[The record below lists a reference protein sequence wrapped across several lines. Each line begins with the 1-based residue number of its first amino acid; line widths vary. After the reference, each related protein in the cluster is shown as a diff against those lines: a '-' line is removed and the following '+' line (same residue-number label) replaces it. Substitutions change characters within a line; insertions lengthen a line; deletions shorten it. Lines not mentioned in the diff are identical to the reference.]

1 MKFKALLTAVAVLAL
16 SAPAYA
22 GMHHEHGGP
31 GGGEHHGGPEGH
43 MGGHPGGFEGHP
55 GGHFGGHMGGPEFH
69 HGEHFGFHHGEHFG
83 GGRGWG
89 WRGDH
94 WWWHGHRFVPGTYGG
109 TYFAEPNPCLV
120 WSEEYGTWVIIPG
133 CDGY

>member
-69 HGEHFGFHHGEHFG
+69 HGEHFG